1 MKFKIGLITG
11 FILIPAFVFAQFTDK
26 NLQAMIDTERA
37 FALTAKEKNTHDA
50 FMYFLSDEAVTAGPY
65 GPVVGKS
72 ELKKQKPDDSLL
84 SWDIAYC
91 DIASSGDFGYN
102 TGPWE
107 FRTNKSDE
115 SPVAY
120 GEYHSVWRK
129 QTDGKWKNVADIGIQ
144 HDAPLSKEELKTTKK
159 PLKPQGKSTATHEAI
174 ISLMAKEKAFL
185 EAFAKSGSEVYKVFG
200 SDELR
205 ISREGRLP
213 IITPADKA
221 AFIKEPNHYANVA
234 LSDGGIASS
243 GDMGFMYGTADIP
256 VLKDDKWE
264 TKRATY
270 LRIWKKEELKDW
282 KVVLDVMS
290 YR

>member
-11 FILIPAFVFAQFTDK
+11 FIVLPAFAFAQFADK
-26 NLQAMIDTERA
+26 NLQAMVDTERA
-37 FALTAKEKNTHDA
+37 FAITAKEKNTHEA
-50 FMYFLSDEAVTAGPY
+50 FLYFLSDEAVTAGPY

-72 ELKKQKPDDSLL
+72 ELKKQKPNESLL
-84 SWDIAYC
+84 SWDIAFC
-91 DIASSGDFGYN
+91 DIASSGEFGYN

-107 FRTNKSDE
+107 FWKSRSDE

-129 QTDGKWKNVADIGIQ
+129 QSDGKWKNVVDIGIQ
-144 HDAPLSKEELKTTKK
+144 HDAPLNKEELKTSKK
-159 PLKPQGKSTATHEAI
+159 PLTTQDKTMSSHESI

-185 EAFAKSGSEVYKVFG
+185 EAFVKTGSEVYKVFG

-213 IITPADKA
+213 IVTAADKA
-221 AFIKEPNHYANVA
+221 VFMKEPNHYVNVT

-243 GDMGFMYGTADIP
+243 GDMGFMYGTADIA
-256 VLKDDKWE
+256 VLKNDKQE

-270 LRIWKKEELKDW
+270 LRIWKKEDLKEW